1 MTYLHIDELIGVLY
15 FLKLSNFLRFT
26 LDHIYRKLRERN
38 RENYMENST
47 FGDQELHAACI
58 HKLRIYLSCAPGFA
72 EGRHMKLIFTLDLH
86 L

>member
-26 LDHIYRKLRERN
+26 LDNICKKLRERQTH
-38 RENYMENST
+38 RENGMENST

-58 HKLRIYLSCAPGFA
+58 HKLRICSSCAPGNRG
-72 EGRHMKLIFTLDLH
+72 GRHMKLILVFHT
-86 L
+86 